1 MDDEDI
7 IIEEDQDDFEETGF
21 EGEELII
28 EHDEADAQEENNDNE
43 EDENSTLTFQIYH
56 GRIRNKFDGLPAM
69 EQAIDKILK
78 TERFVYPI
86 YSDQYGNDLYDLI
99 GEDRDYAVVEVE
111 RMITEALEADDR
123 VEDVEVDTIEPL
135 ENNKLA
141 VKGRCSTVYGDI
153 AIDEEVNLNNES

>member
-28 EHDEADAQEENNDNE
+28 EQDEADAQEENNDNE
-43 EDENSTLTFQIYH
+43 EDENPTLTFQIYN
-56 GRIRNKFDGLPAM
+56 GRIRNKFDGLRAM

-99 GEDRDYAVVEVE
+99 GEERDYAVVEVE
-111 RMITEALEADDR
+111 RMITEALESDDR
-123 VEDVEVDTIEPL
+123 VEDVEIDTIEPL
-135 ENNKLA
+135 ENTKIA

-153 AIDEEVNLNNES
+153 SIDEEVNLNNES